1 MRKVIIMTIRPRM
14 LAVPIALSA
23 LAMGGATGTAEAS
36 SYCPECAGQSV
47 TRTLDCVDRKYAS
60 SYEGSLERRVC
71 PAETDVRLT
80 TSESRVVSDQQFT
93 VVATITSHAPN
104 GRDDG
109 PLPTP
114 AGSVSFFVD
123 GRPRGE
129 AVTPRRSSRNKSIAK
144 AVLAIREPG
153 THAIKVTYKGTDGA
167 TLDSKDRVLV
177 EVVPRG

>member
-1 MRKVIIMTIRPRM
+1 MTIRPRM

-47 TRTLDCVDRKYAS
+47 TRTLDCVDRNHAS
-60 SYEGSLERRVC
+60 SYAGSLYKRVC

-93 VVATITSHAPN
+93 VVATITSHAP
-104 GRDDG
+104 DT
-109 PLPTP
+109 TP

-123 GRPRGE
+123 GRPRGA
-129 AVTPRRSSRNKSIAK
+129 AVTPKRSSRINKSIAK

-167 TLDSKDRVLV
+167 TLDSQDSVLV

>member
-36 SYCPECAGQSV
+36 SYCPECAGQPV
-47 TRTLDCVDRKYAS
+47 TRTLDCVDRNYAS
-60 SYEGSLERRVC
+60 SYEGSLVRRVC
-71 PAETDVRLT
+71 PDPFVRAETDVHLT

-93 VVATITSHAPN
+93 VVATITSHDP
-104 GRDDG
+104 DT
-109 PLPTP
+109 TP

-129 AVTPRRSSRNKSIAK
+129 AVTPQRSSRNESIAR

-167 TLDSKDRVLV
+167 TLDSQDSVLV